1 MLTITKSSWCPALGG
16 GNMLRKTSPANGL
29 GTSTS
34 EAPTIRAMV
43 SSVDCYV
50 DQHIFDYINITLS
63 LTHVYHVL
71 GIL

>member
-1 MLTITKSSWCPALGG
+1 
-16 GNMLRKTSPANGL
+16 MLRKTSPANGL